1 MGGGTNLEQL
11 FAAASAACFHGALN
25 LRETRSDIAVRGSSV
40 QVPLASGRDPIDG
53 LYLLALDVGIRLPG
67 IEKSLADD
75 RVQRTEPNL
84 SLREDGGTESPASSR
99 WRRRDRVD
107 MNAQARASKISVAI
121 RHQDMYVAAGI
132 CALLR
137 SRDDFAVYVGDPD
150 DLAANVFVCDYAA
163 GLHRAT
169 ATARH
174 GHRNASSCLIV
185 TDQDRGV
192 QIRRAVDVGIRGY
205 VLQDCSAD
213 ELSEAVRCVAAGR
226 RYLSV
231 LVADQLL
238 DSLTLAVPTARELE
252 VLQLVARGLTNK
264 GIGSSLGIGEGT
276 VKTHVK
282 AILGK
287 LGESTRTAAV
297 LEARR
302 RGLLSEERPSDS
314 TSARR
319 ARIRKA

>member
-1 MGGGTNLEQL
+1 
-11 FAAASAACFHGALN
+11 
-25 LRETRSDIAVRGSSV
+25 
-40 QVPLASGRDPIDG
+40 
-53 LYLLALDVGIRLPG
+53 
-67 IEKSLADD
+67 
-75 RVQRTEPNL
+75 
-84 SLREDGGTESPASSR
+84 
-99 WRRRDRVD
+99 

-150 DLAANVFVCDYAA
+150 DPAADVFVTDYAA

-169 ATARH
+169 ATVRH
-174 GHRNASSCLIV
+174 GHGNASSCLIV
-185 TDQDRGV
+185 TDQDRGL
-192 QIRRAVDVGIRGY
+192 QIRRAVDAGIRGY
-205 VLQDCSAD
+205 VLQDCSAE

-226 RYLSV
+226 RYLSD
-231 LVADQLL
+231 LVSEQLL
-238 DSLTLAVPTARELE
+238 DSLTLVVPTARELE

-264 GIGSSLGIGEGT
+264 GIGRVLGIGEGT

-297 LEARR
+297 SEARR

-314 TSARR
+314 SSARG
-319 ARIRKA
+319 ARTRKA